1 MGSLD
6 EGGSSGDIINSENV
20 VQWSQHY
27 FADRWNVDDERK
39 RGIKDEENIWGLSNQ
54 KGGNA
59 ASKMRGCMQR
69 TGVGGGSGNQEFD
82 LGYVEWKC

>member
-6 EGGSSGDIINSENV
+6 EGGSSRDLISSENV
-20 VQWSQHY
+20 VQWSQHN
-27 FADRWNVDDERK
+27 FSDRWNVDGETE
-39 RGIKDEENIWGLSNQ
+39 IKDEANILGLSNQ

-59 ASKMRGCMQR
+59 ASKMRECMGE
-69 TGVGGGSGNQEFD
+69 TGGGGGRGNQEFD